1 MLSTMLIFQTPKEH
15 STTEFST
22 LNYFLPLHFK
32 KYFLK
37 HSVFCHNNTP
47 NYWKLFSLVSFSSI
61 MKKQKQKTKKQTNKQ
76 TKTKQN
82 KTKKPTQNKKQ
93 KTKQNKTK
101 QVAD

>member
-1 MLSTMLIFQTPKEH
+1 MLIFQTPKEH

-61 MKKQKQKTKKQTNKQ
+61 MKKQKQKTKKQTNAWLG
-76 TKTKQN
+76 
-82 KTKKPTQNKKQ
+82 PATQSKRGGVVQ
-93 KTKQNKTK
+93 AW
-101 QVAD
+101 ADAVTCS